1 MTRING
7 RNYDGSIG
15 SAIDYYWH
23 TNASLNSANAERE
36 KQEYYSYL
44 ENAYNRMNAQWYKN
58 TGSRSTRR
66 TIVNPETSFGGQ
78 AYGSRLNQNVS
89 NYAENTAYGNFSRG
103 LYKDF
108 GRIDRYL

>member
-15 SAIDYYWH
+15 SAIDFYLN
-23 TNASLNSANAERE
+23 TNTSLNSAAAERE
-36 KQEYYSYL
+36 KQQYYSYL
-44 ENAYNRMNAQWYKN
+44 GNAYNRMNAQWYQN

-66 TIVNPETSFGGQ
+66 TIVNPETSYEGHS
-78 AYGSRLNQNVS
+78 YGSQLNQNVS